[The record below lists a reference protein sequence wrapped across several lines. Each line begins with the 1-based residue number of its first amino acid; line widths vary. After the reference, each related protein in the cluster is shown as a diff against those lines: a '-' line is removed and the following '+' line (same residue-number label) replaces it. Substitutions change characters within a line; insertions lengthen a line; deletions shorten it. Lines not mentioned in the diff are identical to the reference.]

1 MSVSTE
7 KQEVLDFLDEL
18 GVDRVVQKYR
28 RNLLSSHML
37 LDLYQDHPTEDV
49 LLFLARYPT
58 VPGQILQSIAEEHES
73 PILLASLAKNP
84 RCSPLLLLTIAQ
96 EGSVEVR
103 KALASNRLQNQRVT
117 AFLVRDSDLHVRL
130 TLAKNPAIHLQYQ
143 LLLAEDPEPAVRVA
157 LAGSAKLKEEIALL
171 LEDDPSAVVR
181 STLYAVGRATP
192 QLRQYWADSDV
203 DEVQSFLLTRKKLTA
218 AETESL
224 CKSPHS
230 AVQKAALERHAPA
243 ACELLYWAES
253 ENDADRRA
261 IVNRADLPISVQY
274 LLANDTLVDVRV
286 ALAKNPALDAE
297 VARWI
302 ATSNDPEVCCALT
315 ENPAIPISVQ
325 VELCH
330 HENRAVQLCMAYRE
344 DLSEDLLGILVN
356 ETGNFN
362 IVEHLA
368 SRGQRFR
375 GIRAELLPSILKHER
390 PSIRVWGAGAIAV
403 TPIQCKVLARDSI
416 AEVRKALLENPSLD
430 RQTLKDLS
438 KDWNPEISTEASVR
452 LKTDPV
458 PAKSPQKDPT
468 FASRIVQI
476 FSE

>member
-1 MSVSTE
+1 MSVFTE
-7 KQEVLDFLDEL
+7 KQALLDFLEEL

-37 LDLYQDHPTEDV
+37 LDLYHDHPSEDV

-73 PILLASLAKNP
+73 PVLLASIAKNP
-84 RCSPLLLLTIAQ
+84 RCSPLLLLTIAK
-96 EGSVEVR
+96 EGTVAVR
-103 KALASNRLQNQRVT
+103 EALASNRLQNQKLTV
-117 AFLVRDSDLHVRL
+117 FLVRDPDLHVRMA
-130 TLAKNPAIHLQYQ
+130 LAKNPAIHLQYQ
-143 LLLAEDPEPAVRVA
+143 LLLAKDSEPAVRVA
-157 LAGSAKLKEEIALL
+157 LAGSPKLKEEIALF

-203 DEVQSFLLTRKKLTA
+203 EEAQAFLLTRNTLTP

-230 AVQKAALERHAPA
+230 SVQKTALGRHTPSD
-243 ACELLYWAES
+243 CELLHWAES

-261 IVNRADLPISVQY
+261 IVGRSDLPSSVQY
-274 LLANDTLVDVRV
+274 LLANDALVDVRV
-286 ALAKNPALDAE
+286 ALATNPALDAE
-297 VARWI
+297 VAQWI
-302 ATSNDPEVCCALT
+302 ATSNDPEVCCALA
-315 ENPAIPISVQ
+315 ENSAIPSRVQ

-330 HENRAVQLCMAYRE
+330 HENRRVQLCMAYRD
-344 DLSEDLLGILVN
+344 DLTDDLLGILVN

-368 SRGQRFR
+368 SRGQGFR
-375 GIRAELLPSILKHER
+375 GINAELLPSILKHPR
-390 PSIRVWGAGAIAV
+390 PSIRVLGAGATSLTSA
-403 TPIQCKVLARDSI
+403 QCNALARDTIS
-416 AEVRKALLENPSLD
+416 EVRKALLENPSIG
-430 RQTLKDLS
+430 RGTLEALS
-438 KDWNPEISTEASVR
+438 KDWNEAISKEATLR
-452 LKTDPV
+452 LQAPKV
-458 PAKSPQKDPT
+458 PRKKDPT
-468 FASRIVQI
+468 FASRIVQF